1 MGAAA
6 FHPQRRCVTLELEY
20 SGEDKLAAQLAHH
33 EGPVNRGFSATLLMF
48 SKKQQIKF
56 WKISMKNNGFKSR
69 ILIFLMIMFLR
80 FFNVLKINFIDGLFI
95 YF

>member
-33 EGPVNRGFSATLLMF
+33 EGPVNRGLSATLLMF

-69 ILIFLMIMFLR
+69 ILIV
-80 FFNVLKINFIDGLFI
+80 FNDYVFKIFSIF
-95 YF
+95 